1 MTIKMSHLAQHD
13 SLTDLPN
20 RVLLTD
26 RLTQAISLARRTSEQ
41 LVLLFLDLDHFKN
54 INDSLGHAI
63 GDKLL
68 QSVAQRLVACARH
81 SDTVSRQ
88 GGDEFVV
95 LLPQI
100 GRAAD
105 AAVLAQKMIT
115 ALAAPHTIAGN
126 ELRIN
131 ASIGI
136 SRYPNDGQDAESLLK
151 SADTAM
157 YYAKKKGR
165 NNFQFFKADM
175 ATRAA
180 ARQSL
185 EGLLGRAL
193 SDTSLCCITSQRSI
207 FRPER
212 LPELRRSYAGCS
224 RIGGLFLPYNSCPS
238 PKSPA

>member
-26 RLTQAISLARRTSEQ
+26 RLTQASSVARRTSEQ
-41 LVLLFLDLDHFKN
+41 HVVLFLDLDHFKN

-68 QSVAQRLVACARH
+68 ASVAQRLVACGRN

-100 GRAAD
+100 AHAAD
-105 AAVLAQKMIT
+105 AAVLAQMMIT
-115 ALAAPHTIAGN
+115 TLAEHHSIVGN

-131 ASIGI
+131 DIIGL
-136 SRYPNDGQDAESLLK
+136 SRSHNVGI
-151 SADTAM
+151 DT
-157 YYAKKKGR
+157 
-165 NNFQFFKADM
+165 
-175 ATRAA
+175 
-180 ARQSL
+180 
-185 EGLLGRAL
+185 E
-193 SDTSLCCITSQRSI
+193 
-207 FRPER
+207 
-212 LPELRRSYAGCS
+212 
-224 RIGGLFLPYNSCPS
+224 
-238 PKSPA
+238 